1 MEKFTAK
8 NADRSLLKDI
18 KDVVIE
24 TSQPC
29 NDRVRNY
36 VEQIGNPYCYLD
48 NGVVVE
54 IGYAD
59 TQVSLHDRLLSYASN
74 IDKGSGNL
82 W

>member
-1 MEKFTAK
+1 MEKITAQ

-18 KDVVIE
+18 NDVVID

-36 VEQIGNPYCYLD
+36 VRQIGNPYCYLD

-59 TQVSLHDRLLSYASN
+59 TQVSLRDRLLSYASN